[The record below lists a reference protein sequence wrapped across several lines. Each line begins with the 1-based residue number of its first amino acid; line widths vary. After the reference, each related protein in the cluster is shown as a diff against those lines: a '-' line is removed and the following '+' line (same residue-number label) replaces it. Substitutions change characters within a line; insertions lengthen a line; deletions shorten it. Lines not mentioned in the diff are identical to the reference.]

1 MNRKLLFIAATALS
15 IAFVFTLVFPKLAA
29 ISMGVVLVI
38 GVYGAIREHRKIM
51 AVIKGREDSGR

>member
-15 IAFVFTLVFPKLAA
+15 ISLVFTLVFPKLAA

-51 AVIKGREDSGR
+51 AVIKRREATGR

>member
-15 IAFVFTLVFPKLAA
+15 IALVFTLVFPKLAA
-29 ISMGVVLVI
+29 ISMGVVVVI

-51 AVIKGREDSGR
+51 AILNRRESARC